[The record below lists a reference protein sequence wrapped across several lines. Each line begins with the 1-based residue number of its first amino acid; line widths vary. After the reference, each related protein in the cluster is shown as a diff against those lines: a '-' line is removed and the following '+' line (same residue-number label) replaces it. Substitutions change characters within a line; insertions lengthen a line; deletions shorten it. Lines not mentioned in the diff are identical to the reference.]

1 MLFYLAGDA
10 YSSEAL
16 MIKIEAVFLWVKCIG
31 LVYVIHN
38 RCNIFPGL
46 SYNKANCTF
55 LNSIRN
61 NDDESQIEFTL
72 KVMERALVTCY

>member
-1 MLFYLAGDA
+1 M
-10 YSSEAL
+10 
-16 MIKIEAVFLWVKCIG
+16 
-31 LVYVIHN
+31 IHN

-72 KVMERALVTCY
+72 KVMERALVTCYCVSNKKNSLLVYLLNFSDFWRVVVVV

>member
-1 MLFYLAGDA
+1 M
-10 YSSEAL
+10 
-16 MIKIEAVFLWVKCIG
+16 
-31 LVYVIHN
+31 IHN

-46 SYNKANCTF
+46 SYKKANCTF

-61 NDDESQIEFTL
+61 NDDKSQIEFTL

>member
-1 MLFYLAGDA
+1 M
-10 YSSEAL
+10 
-16 MIKIEAVFLWVKCIG
+16 
-31 LVYVIHN
+31 IHN

-61 NDDESQIEFTL
+61 NDHESQIEFTL